1 MKRGYLHSVEMALLI
16 VGLLLITIFVAA
28 HIHRAILSRSAIDD
42 LTLAKER
49 RVTKNVTSLWDKKL
63 ALDSSLWSNVRI
75 AAYEQSLAS
84 HFEPPLAILR
94 IPKVRLEV
102 AVLAGT
108 DDLTLNRG
116 VGLIEGTNRPGEGG
130 RIGIAGH
137 RDGFFR
143 VLKDV
148 HRGDTIE
155 LETLD
160 QVERYRVDEIVI
172 VSPRDV
178 SVLRP
183 TAAPT
188 LSLVTCYP
196 FYFIGS
202 APERYVVTASLDRS
216 TPLSRSTADPVH
228 TTSVRSDP
236 VFKDSSPPSQEST
249 KEAKQ

>member
-1 MKRGYLHSVEMALLI
+1 MKRGYLRFVEMALLI
-16 VGLLLITIFVAA
+16 VGLSLIAIFVAA
-28 HIHRAILSRSAIDD
+28 HIHRAVLSRSAVNE
-42 LTLAKER
+42 LNVAKER
-49 RVTKNVTSLWDKKL
+49 SLTKNVPSLSDKKL
-63 ALDSSLWSNVRI
+63 ILDSSLWSSVRI
-75 AAYEQSLAS
+75 AAYEQSLTS
-84 HFEPPLAILR
+84 HFDPPLAILR

-130 RIGIAGH
+130 KIGIAGH

-148 HRGDTIE
+148 HRGDAIE
-155 LETLD
+155 LETVD
-160 QVERYRVDEIVI
+160 RIERYRVDEIVI

-183 TAAPT
+183 TATPT

-202 APERYVVTASLDRS
+202 APERYIVMASLERS
-216 TPLSRSTADPVH
+216 LPLPESMERPVN
-228 TTSVRSDP
+228 TTSVHSQP
-236 VFKDSSPPSQEST
+236 VLKDSSPPSQESI
-249 KEAKQ
+249 KEITQ